1 MNVEST
7 AWHHYEREREAA
19 NREQASRVTDDR
31 KKENDEQMARI
42 MADKENVTDQW
53 DPIDSLI
60 YLSLSNPLD
69 VVMEMIVESF
79 GDETEN
85 EDVKAILGLIEAAQD
100 QIKQERNRHRDG
112 RTCYST
118 GVPFDRVYLAPQL
131 EPDSEGSDRL
141 VVGELHVSPRP
152 DGWPREPFTA
162 GGVWLDEVAE
172 RVGLIPE
179 SAPQGKGPVF
189 HATDSDQLY
198 QLYRRNLGANAPHDE
213 GEVA

>member
-1 MNVEST
+1 MSVVNLDNSGWVRYDR
-7 AWHHYEREREAA
+7 A
-19 NREQASRVTDDR
+19 R
-31 KKENDEQMARI
+31 KKGNDEQIARI

-60 YLSLSNPLD
+60 YLSLSNSLD
-69 VVMEMIVESF
+69 VAMEMIAERF

-85 EDVKAILGLIEAAQD
+85 EDVKDILSLIESARD
-100 QIKQERNRHRDG
+100 QIRRERDRHRDG

-141 VVGELHVSPRP
+141 MVGELHVSPRP

-172 RVGLIPE
+172 RVGMIPSTRE
-179 SAPQGKGPVF
+179 GGR
-189 HATDSDQLY
+189 HAL
-198 QLYRRNLGANAPHDE
+198 
-213 GEVA
+213 V